1 MRQTPGWTD
10 FVEIL
15 NGTYCT
21 AKWNFWIVLGWR
33 QRFRRYP
40 CMEPKVLL
48 EGWQSTTAIQSVF
61 STKLLPTYSFTC
73 LGVCISMQ
81 VCTRAYECVCMP
93 WCLCQGQ
100 RKISGVKVAFFFSW
114 GRCVPGYLSYKNS
127 PVSIS
132 HLAVGTLGLQ
142 MCVIVSSFLLVRGI
156 WTQVLMLSQ
165 WALHLQNHLC
175 RPVNVYFSLQLM
187 QPTIDT
193 KGGSKRGGL
202 SKYRTDSLQAKIDE
216 TEI

>member
-48 EGWQSTTAIQSVF
+48 EGWQSTTAVQSAF

-100 RKISGVKVAFFFSW
+100 RKISGVRSCLFFFFFEAGVCQAIWATRILLFPSLTLQQEHW
-114 GRCVPGYLSYKNS
+114 DYKCALLYLASCWFGEYDHKS
-127 PVSIS
+127 LCSRGEHFTSRTIS
-132 HLAVGTLGLQ
+132 AVL
-142 MCVIVSSFLLVRGI
+142 
-156 WTQVLMLSQ
+156 
-165 WALHLQNHLC
+165 
-175 RPVNVYFSLQLM
+175 
-187 QPTIDT
+187 
-193 KGGSKRGGL
+193 
-202 SKYRTDSLQAKIDE
+202 
-216 TEI
+216 

>member
-1 MRQTPGWTD
+1 MRQTPGETD

-15 NGTYCT
+15 NGTYHT

-40 CMEPKVLL
+40 GMEPKVLL
-48 EGWQSTTAIQSVF
+48 GGWQSMTAIQSAF
-61 STKLLPTYSFTC
+61 PTQPLPTYSFAC

-81 VCTRAYECVCMP
+81 VCTRAYECVWMP

-100 RKISGVKVAFFFSW
+100 RKISGVRSCPFFW
-114 GRCVPGYLSYKNS
+114 VRCVPGYLSYKNS

-132 HLAVGTLGLQ
+132 HLAAGTLGSQ
-142 MCVIVSSFLLVRGI
+142 MCVVVSSFMLVRGI
-156 WTQVLMLSQ
+156 WTQVLMLA
-165 WALHLQNHLC
+165 WRALYLQNHLC
-175 RPVNVYFSLQLM
+175 SPVNVYFSLRLM
-187 QPTIDT
+187 QPTIDV
-193 KGGSKRGGL
+193 KEASQRGGL
-202 SKYRTDSLQAKIDE
+202 SKYRTDSLRAKIEE